1 MPFKSEKQR
10 RYLWAN
16 EPEIARDW
24 TETYG
29 SKIKKASGGRINKP
43 QLWEEA
49 QYLIEKGA
57 SNPSTGELFRHPQE
71 AFEFLLKK
79 SLRSPQD
86 SDFTIPLPK
95 ELENID
101 PGFTIP
107 LPRERSKY
115 YSGGQSI
122 PSEYTVEDARKT
134 AMQDKLGGITD
145 IMKKADLY
153 RQGDVGQMYMA
164 DGGKISMQGGV
175 KNYLGEQPMVS
186 APKYWQSAPD
196 HEMTELAYI
205 TPRERDVLV
214 NMDMYGTMQ
223 GSPNEGPSGIMS
235 LNGWGSTDSSQNVS
249 GAAASAAET
258 GSRNERD
265 RRQVQ
270 AEFLSGPSGPAL
282 PPGVIA
288 NTPQTAQDF
297 RSAAIA
303 AGAGQN
309 VNPGFFGSRN
319 RVGRNELLAARQF
332 APQAYRATR
341 GGFNPM
347 GIMGLLGKYMK
358 QPFTIAATGFN
369 SLRDALGGGINTL
382 KNRFGSMY
390 DSGRN
395 MLGFGNYFD
404 TLSEEEKRRIANLQ
418 MIDGQLVD
426 TRAMDP
432 RDLGNMFGE
441 KIQDTSFQPRDS
453 YVHTSPKYLNEFIDV
468 NEWLK

>member
-29 SKIKKASGGRINKP
+29 SKIKKAQGGRI
-43 QLWEEA
+43 
-49 QYLIEKGA
+49 G
-57 SNPSTGELFRHPQE
+57 
-71 AFEFLLKK
+71 
-79 SLRSPQD
+79 
-86 SDFTIPLPK
+86 
-95 ELENID
+95 
-101 PGFTIP
+101 
-107 LPRERSKY
+107 Y

-164 DGGKISMQGGV
+164 DGGKISIQGGV
-175 KNYLGEQPMVS
+175 KNYEPSQMIN
-186 APKYWQSAPD
+186 APIRAKSSPD
-196 HEMTELAYI
+196 HPTAHLAYI
-205 TPRERDVLV
+205 TPEEQDILIDL
-214 NMDMYGTMQ
+214 NLYGSLKGKPNRGPAGLPSLQ
-223 GSPNEGPSGIMS
+223 GDFGKG
-235 LNGWGSTDSSQNVS
+235 GKDFGGFRG
-249 GAAASAAET
+249 GADIQSAET
-258 GSRNERD
+258 GNFGGFTGRSP
-265 RRQVQ
+265 Q
-270 AEFLSGPSGPAL
+270 L
-282 PPGVIA
+282 PPGVD
-288 NTPQTAQDF
+288 PKPSQDALDI
-297 RSAAIA
+297 RSGAIA
-303 AGAGQN
+303 SGAGQR

-332 APQAYRATR
+332 SPQAYRATR
-341 GGFNPM
+341 GGLNPM

-418 MIDGQLVD
+418 MIDGELVD
-426 TRAMDP
+426 TRDVE
-432 RDLGNMFGE
+432 DTFGE
-441 KIQDTSFQPRDS
+441 SDPILQNTSFQPQNL
-453 YVHTSPKYLNEFIDV
+453 YVPKKIHSSPEYLNEFFIDV
-468 NEWLK
+468 NELLSK

>member
-49 QYLIEKGA
+49 QYLIQKGA

-79 SLRSPQD
+79 SFRSPQD
-86 SDFTIPLPK
+86 SDFTIPLPKELENIDPGFTRSLPK

-235 LNGWGSTDSSQNVS
+235 LNGWGDKDQGFGSPGGGTAGTGGHGYGDQERSYTRSMDAGRGTETVTVS
-249 GAAASAAET
+249 PKDHFEQSWSGQP
-258 GSRNERD
+258 GFLGLGGGYRN
-265 RRQVQ
+265 
-270 AEFLSGPSGPAL
+270 LKT
-282 PPGVIA
+282 PGV
-288 NTPQTAQDF
+288 TPA
-297 RSAAIA
+297 
-303 AGAGQN
+303 
-309 VNPGFFGSRN
+309 
-319 RVGRNELLAARQF
+319 
-332 APQAYRATR
+332 R
-341 GGFNPM
+341 GGAYQSRLNPM

-369 SLRDALGGGINTL
+369 SLRDALGTGINTL
-382 KNRFGSMY
+382 RNRFGSMY

-418 MIDGQLVD
+418 MIDGELVD
-426 TRAMDP
+426 TRDVE
-432 RDLGNMFGE
+432 DTFGE
-441 KIQDTSFQPRDS
+441 SDPILQNTSFQPQNL

-468 NEWLK
+468 NKFIPR